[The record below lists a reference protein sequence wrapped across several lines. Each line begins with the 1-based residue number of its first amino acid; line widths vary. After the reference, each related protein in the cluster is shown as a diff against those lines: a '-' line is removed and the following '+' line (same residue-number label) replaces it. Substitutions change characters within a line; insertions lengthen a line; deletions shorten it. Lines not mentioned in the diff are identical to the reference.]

1 VSDLPAVSVIVL
13 TYNGEDYL
21 ERILTAVQEQEYSGS
36 VEILVIDSGS
46 TDTTLEIISRFPRVR
61 LVQIPNGE
69 FGHGRTRNMAATLA
83 GGEVV
88 AFLTHDAVPD
98 STRWLTEL
106 VAPLLAFDEV
116 KAVLGKQ
123 VARPRAFPLQRYE
136 IHGMFRSLGP
146 DFGTTL
152 FHASSGKF
160 DQAARD
166 AMSYYSDVNSAV
178 WRDFL
183 INIIPYQDVRYAE
196 DQLFGKD
203 LIERGFVKA
212 YAPLASVEHSND
224 LTLSEY
230 GHRIFDETVG
240 LRQIGHIIPPI
251 SAVDA
256 FRHSM
261 HGILGDSLRI
271 LRDGA
276 YSWRRKA
283 FWLVVNPAY
292 HFKKW
297 FSYRASTLVD
307 IHDHDAVRAGSL
319 EHKRK
324 VPIQLPKA

>member
-21 ERILTAVQEQEYSGS
+21 ERILTAVDEQEYAGQ
-36 VEILVIDSGS
+36 VETLVIDSGS
-46 TDTTLEIISRFPRVR
+46 TDSTLEIVGRFPRVK
-61 LVQIPNGE
+61 LVQIPNEE
-69 FGHGRTRNMAATLA
+69 FGHGRTRNLAASLA
-83 GGEVV
+83 TGEIV

-98 STRWLTEL
+98 TERWLTEL
-106 VAPLLAFDEV
+106 VAPLLGHEEV

-123 VARPRAFPLQRYE
+123 VARPLSFPLQRYE
-136 IHGMFRSLGP
+136 IYGMFRSLGP

-152 FHASSGKF
+152 FQASSGEF

-178 WRDFL
+178 RRDFL
-183 INIIPYQDVRYAE
+183 LNVIPYQDVRYAE

-203 LIERGFVKA
+203 LIDQGYVKA
-212 YAPLASVEHSND
+212 YAPRASVEHSND

-251 SAVDA
+251 SALDA
-256 FRHSM
+256 FRHSIR
-261 HGILGDSLRI
+261 GILGDSLRI
-271 LRDGA
+271 ARDGA

-297 FSYRASTLVD
+297 YSYRASTLVD

-324 VPIQLPKA
+324 VRIHLPKA